1 MGRFEDLVDSMENP
15 GENGIPDSIY
25 DDLRQAHGDVVAEHT
40 SLNEGSSA
48 KIQELEGRISQLK
61 TQNYDLLMSSKS
73 EPTTGGEN
81 GDGSNGD
88 GENGDGEDDGDGKG
102 VDDLFG

>member
-1 MGRFEDLVDSMENP
+1 MVGRFEELVDSMENP

-25 DDLRQAHGDVVAEHT
+25 DDLRQAHGDVIAEHT
-40 SLNEGSSA
+40 TLNEGSSA
-48 KIQELEGRISQLK
+48 KIQELEGRISALK

-73 EPTTGGEN
+73 EPTPGGDN
-81 GDGSNGD
+81 APAGDGDGDGDGD
-88 GENGDGEDDGDGKG
+88 GEDGKG